1 MNIWV
6 LHYLTFPES
15 IVNNKICKWIKYT
28 VWSQLAHISSQL
40 FAFCGSYLCFLFIIF
55 GFHISKRTNYIF
67 FWKSWKLSKI
77 IYNSTNLFILYTL
90 FFLGQKV
97 CACDYELCWSLVD
110 TNHETFLVINFS
122 LIKTRHGFSF
132 ILWTFWVCIII
143 ITFGC
148 RYTAPNHTKQ

>member
-1 MNIWV
+1 MQMNKVYSVITTCSHIEPTV
-6 LHYLTFPES
+6 FISRFVCLFPF
-15 IVNNKICKWIKYT
+15 T
-28 VWSQLAHISSQL
+28 
-40 FAFCGSYLCFLFIIF
+40 IF
-55 GFHISKRTNYIF
+55 GFHIIKWTNYIF
-67 FWKSWKLSKI
+67 FWKYWKLLKI
-77 IYNSTNLFILYTL
+77 IYNSTYSFILYTM

-148 RYTAPNHTKQ
+148 RYTAPNHMKQ